1 MAAVGGLSG
10 DRRRCTDRRKMSTVG
25 AFGNGRKTNIAAPW
39 VMVVLYSI
47 LLYGDPQFHLGGQRK
62 LSNTVR

>member
-25 AFGNGRKTNIAAPW
+25 AFGNGPEDQYHRAMGHGGT
-39 VMVVLYSI
+39 VQYS
-47 LLYGDPQFHLGGQRK
+47 L
-62 LSNTVR
+62 VW